1 MTLAAP
7 FVNYEQTPTA
17 DINSTPVIIFASQVG
32 CAISSIRVCNTGRN
46 DILVTVTLLAERNL
60 VAGNYYLIKGQSIQP
75 STSVE
80 LILGS
85 PINMKPGD
93 ILYGNADYSGDS
105 FDCIVSYRE
114 FNQLTGN

>member
-1 MTLAAP
+1 MSLSAP
-7 FVNYEQTPTA
+7 FVNYRSTPTA
-17 DINSTPVIIFASQVG
+17 NINSTPAIIFGSELG

-60 VAGNYYLIKGQSIQP
+60 VADNYYLIKGQSVQP
-75 STSVE
+75 GTSVE

-85 PINMKPGD
+85 PINMEPGD
-93 ILYGNADYSGDS
+93 ILYGSADYSGDS

-114 FNQLTGN
+114 FTELTGD